1 MQTVISPGGRL
12 HSAVSYISRGAHVA
26 DIGTD
31 HAYLPI
37 YLVKEGIAQKALAA
51 DINQGPID
59 SARANIAAHGLSE
72 RIETLKTDGLHGV
85 ESFAPDHILIFGM
98 GGELIVRIL
107 SEAPWIQ
114 KKGITLILQ
123 PMSRAQILRAH
134 LLESGFSIVGET
146 LTFED
151 RYYQTIV
158 ARYEGDTVHNDYS
171 TEELLLG
178 RINMQSTPPLFKGFL
193 KHEIGV
199 LQTVLKGK
207 SKSVSADA
215 SAETELL
222 RILLERLEK
231 LS

>member
-1 MQTVISPGGRL
+1 M

-98 GGELIVRIL
+98 GGELIVKIL

-123 PMSRAQILRAH
+123 PMSRAQILRAY
-134 LLESGFSIVGET
+134 LLESGFSN
-146 LTFED
+146 L
-151 RYYQTIV
+151 RSTISSF
-158 ARYEGDTVHNDYS
+158 A
-171 TEELLLG
+171 
-178 RINMQSTPPLFKGFL
+178 
-193 KHEIGV
+193 
-199 LQTVLKGK
+199 
-207 SKSVSADA
+207 
-215 SAETELL
+215 
-222 RILLERLEK
+222 
-231 LS
+231 